1 MNETTG
7 TETLDTGTLHH
18 LSENEYP
25 LYLIWSEKLRCFVD
39 AIGRFASWFMLPLVL
54 ITVFDLGL
62 RKTGEFQIWLFENV
76 SMFFGS
82 TLLQELEWHSHTV
95 LFTLVLGYG
104 YIWNTHVR
112 VDLVRENLAFRKKA
126 WLEFIGLTI
135 FYIPF
140 CCILAYFSF
149 IYAYDAWAIGE
160 ISASLVGLPHR
171 WAIKSFLFAGVIVAI
186 VAGLAVWLQVAFA
199 LFGPQNQRFPL
210 MTIEWP
216 EETGGKVEGKER
228 LDLEKADDLI
238 EVRAREREG
247 QQASTP
253 TIE

>member
-1 MNETTG
+1 MNETTTTG
-7 TETLDTGTLHH
+7 ITDTEALHH
-18 LSENEYP
+18 LSEDEYP
-25 LYLIWSEKLRCFVD
+25 WNLIWSEKLRRFVD
-39 AIGRFASWFMLPLVL
+39 LVGRFGSWFMLPLVL

-62 RKTGEFQIWLFENV
+62 RKTGEFQIWMVENV

-95 LFTLVLGYG
+95 MFTLVLGYG

-126 WLEFIGLTI
+126 WLEFLGLTI

-149 IYAYDAWAIGE
+149 IYAYDAWRINE

-171 WAIKSFLFAGVIVAI
+171 WAIKSFLFMGVIVAI
-186 VAGLAVWLQVAFA
+186 IAGLAVWLQVVLA
-199 LFGPQNQRFPL
+199 LFGNRNKRFPL

-216 EETGGKVEGKER
+216 ENTGTMVEGKER

-238 EVRAREREG
+238 EVRARQREEKENL
-247 QQASTP
+247 S
-253 TIE
+253 

>member
-1 MNETTG
+1 MTETPAAEMTG
-7 TETLDTGTLHH
+7 TEALHH
-18 LSENEYP
+18 LSEDEYP
-25 LYLIWSEKLRCFVD
+25 WNLVWSEKLRRVVD
-39 AIGRFASWFMLPLVL
+39 LIGRFGSWFMLPLVL

-62 RKTGEFQIWLFENV
+62 RKTGEFQIWMVENV

-95 LFTLVLGYG
+95 MFTLVLGYG

-112 VDLVRENLAFRKKA
+112 VDLVRETLAFRKKA
-126 WLEFIGLTI
+126 WLEFLGLTI

-149 IYAYDAWAIGE
+149 IYAYDAWRINE

-171 WAIKSFLFAGVIVAI
+171 WAIKSFLFMGVIVAI
-186 VAGLAVWLQVAFA
+186 IAGLAVWLQVAMA
-199 LFGPQNQRFPL
+199 LFGNRNKRYPL

-216 EETGGKVEGKER
+216 EDTGSMVEGKER

-238 EVRAREREG
+238 EVRARERDAQG
-247 QQASTP
+247 NST
-253 TIE
+253 

>member
-1 MNETTG
+1 M
-7 TETLDTGTLHH
+7 
-18 LSENEYP
+18 
-25 LYLIWSEKLRCFVD
+25 V
-39 AIGRFASWFMLPLVL
+39 
-54 ITVFDLGL
+54 
-62 RKTGEFQIWLFENV
+62 ENV

-95 LFTLVLGYG
+95 MFTLVLGYG

-112 VDLVRENLAFRKKA
+112 VDLVRETLAFRKKA
-126 WLEFIGLTI
+126 WLEFLGLTV

-149 IYAYDAWAIGE
+149 IYAYDAWRINE

-171 WAIKSFLFAGVIVAI
+171 WAIKSFLFMGVIVAI
-186 VAGLAVWLQVAFA
+186 IAGLAVWLQVAMA
-199 LFGPQNQRFPL
+199 LFGNRNKRYPL

-216 EETGGKVEGKER
+216 EDTGSMVEGKER

-238 EVRAREREG
+238 EVRARERDAQG
-247 QQASTP
+247 NST
-253 TIE
+253 

>member
-1 MNETTG
+1 MTETPAAEMTG
-7 TETLDTGTLHH
+7 TEALHH
-18 LSENEYP
+18 LSEDEYP
-25 LYLIWSEKLRCFVD
+25 WNLVWSEKLRRFVVLV
-39 AIGRFASWFMLPLVL
+39 GPFGSWFMLPLVL

-62 RKTGEFQIWLFENV
+62 RKTGEFQIWMVENV

-95 LFTLVLGYG
+95 MFTLVLGYG

-112 VDLVRENLAFRKKA
+112 VDLVRETLAFRKKA
-126 WLEFIGLTI
+126 WLEFLGLTI

-149 IYAYDAWAIGE
+149 IYAYDAWRINE

-171 WAIKSFLFAGVIVAI
+171 WAIKSFLFMGVIVAI
-186 VAGLAVWLQVAFA
+186 IAGLAVWLQVAMA
-199 LFGPQNQRFPL
+199 LFGNRNKRFPL

-216 EETGGKVEGKER
+216 EDTGSMVEGKER

-238 EVRAREREG
+238 EVRARARDA
-247 QQASTP
+247 QKKST
-253 TIE
+253 